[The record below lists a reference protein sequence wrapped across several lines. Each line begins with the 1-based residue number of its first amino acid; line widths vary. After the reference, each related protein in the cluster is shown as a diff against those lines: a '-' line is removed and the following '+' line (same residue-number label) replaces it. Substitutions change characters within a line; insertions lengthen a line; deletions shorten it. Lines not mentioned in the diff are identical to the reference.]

1 MRVLLKNPY
10 ASDYTLCIPSSSS
23 GSSSSSS
30 SCVSENCASFS
41 SCSVLDLKKLIEEK
55 YPSHPSVKAQKLIFS
70 GAILSDAALL
80 SELAKSM
87 RNIEKQFVAFDGSP
101 MFPRSGSSGGANGQQ
116 LATGNALQN
125 EHSQGG
131 GVTAGEQG
139 GQQKTPASSSSA
151 SLASSDASNSDAAL
165 EDEEDTLL
173 VLHLLVTPTQD
184 KTPTTTPATPTPTPT
199 TPPPPSTTTTTTPT
213 TNTAAHV
220 TTSNDA
226 FSPPPPSPLPVVPQP
241 GVVPEHL
248 LPYLE
253 SAYAAAYE
261 AALHSLMSTDQSAN
275 APAATNAAVPPMP
288 DLPGPIPPDPVHAA
302 IAAAAAA
309 GGNVRVIRIDLR
321 LIAKLIVLVLVL
333 NQDGSRLRLAL
344 FSAVAVLIYLH
355 QTGALNGVGRRL
367 AAFQQSALGLDAPA
381 QRGVLHEVKV
391 FLVGFLTS
399 LLPGFSVGDGGG
411 VAAAAG
417 ARDLRD

>member
-23 GSSSSSS
+23 SSLPSSS
-30 SCVSENCASFS
+30 SCVSENNCVSFS
-41 SCSVLDLKKLIEEK
+41 SFSVLDLKKLIEEN

-131 GVTAGEQG
+131 VTAGEQG

-199 TPPPPSTTTTTTPT
+199 TPPPSTTTTTPT

>member
-1 MRVLLKNPY
+1 
-10 ASDYTLCIPSSSS
+10 
-23 GSSSSSS
+23 
-30 SCVSENCASFS
+30 
-41 SCSVLDLKKLIEEK
+41 
-55 YPSHPSVKAQKLIFS
+55 
-70 GAILSDAALL
+70 
-80 SELAKSM
+80 M

-125 EHSQGG
+125 EHSQG

-199 TPPPPSTTTTTTPT
+199 TPPPSTTTTTTPT